1 MAMSAWRGSSWP
13 SLCFS
18 SFWRKGCPGCN
29 KRTEKYINLYQTGR
43 ANWQSTDWLLPPLSL
58 HALPQFPLV
67 FLTLVLTHSPQT
79 GTGDERGNVWTHL
92 VQLNVGITFSLSKKH
107 VENFKHQAGY
117 CELMPPHLHFLAL
130 SHRVGINCHQV
141 CLPQTPL

>member
-1 MAMSAWRGSSWP
+1 MSAWRGSSWP

-18 SFWRKGCPGCN
+18 TFWRKGCSGCN

-43 ANWQSTDWLLPPLSL
+43 ANWLAASSPLPSCPSTVSSPLSDTCFVWKQ
-58 HALPQFPLV
+58 H
-67 FLTLVLTHSPQT
+67 THSPQT
-79 GTGDERGNVWTHL
+79 GTGDERGNVWMHL

-107 VENFKHQAGY
+107 VENFKHQAGC
-117 CELMPPHLHFLAL
+117 CELRLPHLHFLAS